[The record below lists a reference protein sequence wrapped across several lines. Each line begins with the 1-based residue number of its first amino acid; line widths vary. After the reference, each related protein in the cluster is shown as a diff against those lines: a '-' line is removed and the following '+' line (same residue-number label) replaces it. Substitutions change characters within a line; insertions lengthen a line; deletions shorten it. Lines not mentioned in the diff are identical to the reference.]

1 MALDDIKTVPA
12 KEFKRLFGA
21 FREAALTE
29 PIGVTN
35 HGRISTVMISA
46 REFEHYQH
54 LKQLDTRRA
63 LHPSELPRDIL
74 DQMREEGYQGED
86 TPELD
91 HLLK

>member
-1 MALDDIKTVPA
+1 MALEDIRTVPA
-12 KEFKRLFGA
+12 KEFKLHFGA

-46 REFEHYQH
+46 KEFERYER
-54 LKQLDTRRA
+54 LKQLDNRRA
-63 LHPSELPRDIL
+63 LHPSELPPQIIA
-74 DQMREEGYQGED
+74 QMEDEGYQGEE

>member
-1 MALDDIKTVPA
+1 MALEDIKTVPA
-12 KEFKRLFGA
+12 KEFKLRFGA

-46 REFEHYQH
+46 KEFELFER
-54 LKQLDTRRA
+54 LKQLDTRQA
-63 LHPSELPRDIL
+63 LHPSELPKEIIA
-74 DQMREEGYQGED
+74 QMDEEGYQGED

-91 HLLK
+91 RLLE